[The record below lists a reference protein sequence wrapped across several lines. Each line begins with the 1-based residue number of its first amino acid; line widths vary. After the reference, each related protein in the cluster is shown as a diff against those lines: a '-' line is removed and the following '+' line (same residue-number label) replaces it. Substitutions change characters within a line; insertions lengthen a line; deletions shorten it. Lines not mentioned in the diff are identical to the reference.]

1 MWYPVGTAY
10 PCGNGFHAAAA
21 AAATLALGGIDP
33 GPEAAPPCCAN
44 EAEVGAGAAALLAP
58 EGVPLIFIPLGSKLA
73 CRLLS
78 RRACDEG
85 ACVSWVADWRRG
97 RRRGVAEC

>member
-21 AAATLALGGIDP
+21 AATPALGGIEP

-44 EAEVGAGAAALLAP
+44 GAEVGVGAAAALLPPGA
-58 EGVPLIFIPLGSKLA
+58 VALLILIPLGSKLA
-73 CRLLS
+73 CRVLS
-78 RRACDEG
+78 RRACDGG
-85 ACVSWVADWRRG
+85 ACVYHG
-97 RRRGVAEC
+97 RQIGGGGG